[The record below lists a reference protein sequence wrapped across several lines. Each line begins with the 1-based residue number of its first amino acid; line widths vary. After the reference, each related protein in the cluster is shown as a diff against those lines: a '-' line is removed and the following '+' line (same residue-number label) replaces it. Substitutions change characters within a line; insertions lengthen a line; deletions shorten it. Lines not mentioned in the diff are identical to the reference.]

1 MKRKLLL
8 SVAALGGLAAV
19 AVAAYPP
26 ARGALLGRFGAGAA
40 TAAARPEPVP
50 EPTPPAI
57 TVVDAALRPFRDQ
70 LFVSGTLVARED
82 ALVGV
87 QIDGLR
93 IAEVLA
99 EDGDTVRDGQVLAR
113 LDRTQLDALAAGS
126 DAAIAR
132 ADAAILQARAQVQQ
146 FEALVVQST
155 ADYERGKQLGQGV
168 ITQSTLEQRLA
179 AARSNEAQLQGARGA
194 LAVALA
200 DRKNQDAQRRELDVR
215 LARTEVRA
223 PVAGII
229 SRRAARIGM
238 LAMGSADPLFRI
250 IKDGALDLDAEAPD
264 DVLTR
269 VKVGMSGQVS
279 LGGPTDPIL
288 SGTVR
293 LISSEVDRAT
303 RLGRVRIAL
312 PFAPGGTSP
321 GRIGGFASAV
331 IDIETRDGVAV
342 PASAVTRGERGRVVQ
357 VVKDGRVE
365 LRRVETG
372 LPYRDQVELT
382 EGVTAGETIVVRAA
396 AFLRGGDIV
405 RPIRAATRES
415 MR

>member
-1 MKRKLLL
+1 MNRKFLL
-8 SVAALGGLAAV
+8 SAAALCGLAAV

-26 ARGALLGRFGAGAA
+26 ARDAVLGRFGADAS
-40 TAAARPEPVP
+40 AAARLESAP

-57 TVVDAALRPFRDQ
+57 TVMDATIRPFRDQ

-93 IAEVLA
+93 ISEVLA

-113 LDRTQLDALAAGS
+113 LDRTQLDALVAQSEAAV
-126 DAAIAR
+126 AR
-132 ADAAILQARAQVQQ
+132 ADAAIQQAKATVQQ
-146 FEALVVQST
+146 FEALVVQSA

-179 AARSNEAQLQGARGA
+179 AARSNEAQLEGARGA

-200 DRKNQDAQRRELDVR
+200 ERKNQDAQRRELDVR

-223 PVAGII
+223 PVAGVI

-238 LAMGSADPLFRI
+238 LAMGSGDPLFRI

-264 DVLTR
+264 DVLAR
-269 VKVGMSGQVS
+269 VKVGMAGQVS

-288 SGTVR
+288 AGSVR

-312 PFAPGGTSP
+312 PASP

-331 IDIETRDGVAV
+331 VDIDTHDGIAV

-365 LRRVETG
+365 IRRVETG
-372 LPYRDQVELT
+372 LAYRDLVELT
-382 EGVTAGETIVVRAA
+382 EGVQAGETVVVRAA
-396 AFLRGGDIV
+396 AFLRGGDVV
-405 RPIRAATRES
+405 RPIRTPTRES